1 MRKKRKI
8 QILSIGGADNYR
20 ILTEFIHRKGFY
32 FGSLFSRA
40 IIQNRMFF
48 HIFSFFFK
56 DTVHVFSV
64 KHAGDNEKHAG
75 D

>member
-8 QILSIGGADNYR
+8 QISTDGADNYR
-20 ILTEFIHRKGFY
+20 ILTAFIHRKGFY
-32 FGSLFSRA
+32 FGSLFSWA
-40 IIQNRMFF
+40 IIQNRIFF

-56 DTVHVFSV
+56 DGVHVFSA
-64 KHAGDNEKHAG
+64 KHAGDSEKHAG